1 MTEKEAG
8 SRRQRPR
15 PGHGVEHPSELFEF
29 ARFCLLKHYE
39 RTHTFVDELMGILG
53 EYQRLLLSMAR
64 SRAASIQVLADYRM
78 AWGLAGFIGRT
89 GDPEVRSYRQALS
102 DLAQRYGLKAPW
114 SAPSLH
120 MALLAAAYT
129 SSGDR
134 ILTLTPFFT
143 RDAEKDGEPPAAT
156 VVSLPRLLL
165 LPEERRAPDDT
176 VLLEH
181 GPHRVYYDPRTD
193 SWKQRLRETRVM
205 LARKRLPA
213 SVMRRLLD
221 RRGQIE
227 EAFMSAGYAPR
238 PKPRLLDGEHRLAR
252 WTYWTYLAIC
262 PPRKTTAKILPMIGK
277 AHRDTQHVD
286 QAIKHVLHLLQLP
299 SRSRPRTA

>member
-1 MTEKEAG
+1 VTEEAAG

-15 PGHGVEHPSELFEF
+15 PGHGVEHPAELVEF

-39 RTHTFVDELMGILG
+39 RTQEFADDLKAMFGA
-53 EYQRLLLSMAR
+53 YRQLLLSMAR

-102 DLAQRYGLKAPW
+102 GLAQRYGLRAPW
-114 SAPSLH
+114 SVPSLH
-120 MALLAAAYT
+120 MALLAASYMG
-129 SSGDR
+129 SGDR

-143 RDAEKDGEPPAAT
+143 WDPEKDGEPPAAT
-156 VVSLPRLLL
+156 AVSLPRLLL
-165 LPEERRAPDDT
+165 LPEERRASDDT
-176 VLLEH
+176 VLLKV
-181 GPHRVYYDPRTD
+181 GPRCVHCDPRMD

-238 PKPRLLDGEHRLAR
+238 PKPRLLDGEHRLAP
-252 WTYWTYLAIC
+252 LDLLDL
-262 PPRKTTAKILPMIGK
+262 PRDLSAPEDDR
-277 AHRDTQHVD
+277 RD
-286 QAIKHVLHLLQLP
+286 P
-299 SRSRPRTA
+299 